1 MQWVL
6 EDSEIAAFTLGADG
20 TATLRLSAGR
30 VVDEI
35 GASEGSGE
43 GAWQPLL
50 LTLAQVQVLQGA
62 DAAQAVGRISSGFLE
77 HQGQCLRRL
86 PLPTAMTGPVVLEWE
101 MALGD
106 VWRLQALG
114 LALQVLPGSSAVD
127 ALQC

>member
-6 EDSEIAAFTLGADG
+6 DDSEIAAFTLGADG
-20 TATLRLSAGR
+20 NATLRLSAGR
-30 VVDEI
+30 VVDAS

-77 HQGQCLRRL
+77 HQGQRLRRL

-106 VWRLQALG
+106 VWRLQAQG